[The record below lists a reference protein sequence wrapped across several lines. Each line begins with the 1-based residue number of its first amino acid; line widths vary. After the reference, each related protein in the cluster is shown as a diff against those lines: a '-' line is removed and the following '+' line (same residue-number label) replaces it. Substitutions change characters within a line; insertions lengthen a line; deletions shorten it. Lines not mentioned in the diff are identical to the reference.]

1 MITLATTTV
10 DVRTLDPQQDE
21 WEPATYTELAA
32 AVRATVSSPTG
43 DHLRTEAADSVLI
56 DAILNC
62 DDFLVAGQSPDR
74 LNGALVTDNVDGQ
87 QYAVEWATRRTNA
100 LGLGHIH
107 AGLIFRQGSAG
118 N

>member
-10 DVRTLDPQQDE
+10 DISAPADHDDE
-21 WEPATYTELAA
+21 WSPLSYVPLASD
-32 AVRATVSSPTG
+32 VRATVSSPIG
-43 DHLRTEAADSVLI
+43 DHLRTLGADSVLI

-62 DDFLVAGQSPDR
+62 DPIDVPADD
-74 LNGALVTDNVDGQ
+74 LNGCIVVDNETGQ
-87 QYAVEWATRRTNA
+87 LYAIEWATSRTDA

-107 AGLIFRQGSAG
+107 AGMLYRRGAAG